1 MASNIPK
8 QLESPHYCL
17 YCGKELTRKRI
28 NGRLEDFG
36 VFCRRKYCN
45 LTCFNNDKS
54 LKFAKTH
61 HSQEDRCAHTTA
73 RKLARRFLDCS
84 KCEICGSTKSI
95 DIHHKDGDY
104 TNNDLSNL
112 QVICR
117 SCHMKEHKP
126 RGKCI
131 ICGKNQKGHGLCNM
145 HILRYKAHGCPL
157 FTKFYTPEKCKHC
170 NRSIN
175 EINECMKPYKEV
187 FINESGSI

>member
-84 KCEICGSTKSI
+84 KCEICGSTK
-95 DIHHKDGDY
+95 
-104 TNNDLSNL
+104 
-112 QVICR
+112 V
-117 SCHMKEHKP
+117 
-126 RGKCI
+126 
-131 ICGKNQKGHGLCNM
+131 
-145 HILRYKAHGCPL
+145 
-157 FTKFYTPEKCKHC
+157 
-170 NRSIN
+170 
-175 EINECMKPYKEV
+175 
-187 FINESGSI
+187 